1 MPPSFGAEFPLP
13 FFHRHAFGLGQCVL
27 HPDEF
32 DDHDAA
38 EKQEPIARCK
48 GCYHS
53 WEGGGQQRDEN
64 LVSEAAQ
71 RLAPGTMAV
80 HLFLLD
86 IRLICLRSVVAA
98 GGSQRQH

>member
-1 MPPSFGAEFPLP
+1 
-13 FFHRHAFGLGQCVL
+13 
-27 HPDEF
+27 
-32 DDHDAA
+32 
-38 EKQEPIARCK
+38 
-48 GCYHS
+48 
-53 WEGGGQQRDEN
+53 
-64 LVSEAAQ
+64 VSEAAQ